1 MKEMRKR
8 ERERGKKDIIRLNKE
23 IKAKKYFIM
32 LVRVRVAN
40 FCDLLSSTPARLHLE
55 IAEGSQQT
63 SLFTGEKRRNKGCAV
78 IVPPI
83 T

>member
-8 ERERGKKDIIRLNKE
+8 EREREEKKDIIRLNKE

-32 LVRVRVAN
+32 LVHVRVAN

-55 IAEGSQQT
+55 IAET
-63 SLFTGEKRRNKGCAV
+63 
-78 IVPPI
+78 
-83 T
+83 